1 MILEP
6 ISQKKL
12 YGLENYFNELKAF
25 YIKDKLPNK
34 ILLSGQKGLGKST
47 FAYHFINYVLSYKE
61 EYAYDISKFEINKNN
76 KSYKL
81 TLNKTN
87 PNLSLLD
94 VNTEKKSI
102 DINQI
107 RSLIANLNKSSFNS
121 KPRFVLIDN
130 IEFLNINAINALL
143 KTLEEPSQNI
153 FFILINNNKK
163 ILPTLSSRCLNFK
176 ISIDNLSSLKIANLL
191 LDNKM
196 DKIINNDLIN
206 YYNTPGNIY
215 NLVKFSEENKY
226 DLSNVNLKEL
236 LRVLIE
242 KKHYK
247 KNNYIKFMTLDF
259 IEYYFQKI
267 STNFSSS
274 FFNKYSYYIKRISDT
289 KRFNLDE
296 DSLFTE
302 FENELLNG

>member
-1 MILEP
+1 MKLEP

-12 YGLENYFNELKAF
+12 YGLEIYFNELKELHVNN
-25 YIKDKLPNK
+25 KLPNK

-47 FAYHFINYVLSYKE
+47 FAFHFINYILSINE
-61 EYAYDISKFEINKNN
+61 EFPYDISKNEINENN

-81 TLNKTN
+81 TLNKSN
-87 PNLSLLD
+87 PNLSL
-94 VNTEKKSI
+94 I
-102 DINQI
+102 DINIEKKFIDIGQI
-107 RSLIANLNKSSFNS
+107 RNLILNLNKSSFND

-130 IEFLNINAINALL
+130 IEFLNINSINALL
-143 KTLEEPSQNI
+143 KTLEEPSKNI

-176 ISIDNLSSLKIANLL
+176 ISLSNSSSNKITNILLGNKIDE
-191 LDNKM
+191 
-196 DKIINNDLIN
+196 IINKDLVN
-206 YYNTPGNIY
+206 YYSTPGNLY
-215 NLVKFSEENKY
+215 NIAKFAEENKY
-226 DLSNVNLKEL
+226 DLSNVDLKKL
-236 LRVLIE
+236 LKILIE

-247 KNNYIKFMTLDF
+247 KNYFIKFIIFDF

-267 STNFSSS
+267 SVNFSSN

-296 DSLFTE
+296 DSLFIE
-302 FENELLNG
+302 FEEELLNG